1 MLKKIRIEDAVG
13 MRMAHDVTRI
23 VPGKFKGVAFRRNHI
38 IRKTDLPKLL
48 DLGKKHIYVLE
59 LMPGQV
65 HEDEAAR
72 RMARAVAG
80 KGIGFRGPREGKIDF
95 LAKGSGLLKVNVR
108 RLRKINAIRLLIL
121 STLHNHSCVDAGSV
135 VAGTRS
141 IPLTLLESKI
151 KRVEEICR
159 REGPVL
165 EVLPF
170 RKKKVGILATGSEI
184 YEHRIK
190 DRSSQI
196 LKKKVEAYGSR
207 VVRSGAVTDDATR
220 IAKEIKEMKSAG
232 CELIITTGGLSVDPD
247 DVTLEGIRKSGAEV
261 IFYGVPIL
269 PGSIG
274 RGFPERYH
282 RSYCAPLPRLQGGA
296 CGARSGQKKSLCRL
310 TRPPMDTEDIFK
322 EIIKIKSQG
331 ERAALAT
338 VLYIKGRGPREGG
351 AKMLVR
357 SNGTSM
363 GSMGGGGLEKE
374 VYQEA
379 LRVIETGKPK
389 VLTFKLHRDI
399 ESGFM
404 SAGESQVF
412 IEPIL

>member
-269 PGSIG
+269 PGSMSVYARIG
-274 RGFPERYH
+274 RTIILG
-282 RSYCAPLPRLQGGA
+282 APACVFHDPVTALDLFLPR
-296 CGARSGQKKSLCRL
+296 
-310 TRPPMDTEDIFK
+310 
-322 EIIKIKSQG
+322 
-331 ERAALAT
+331 
-338 VLYIKGRGPREGG
+338 VLVDDPI
-351 AKMLVR
+351 
-357 SNGTSM
+357 
-363 GSMGGGGLEKE
+363 
-374 VYQEA
+374 
-379 LRVIETGKPK
+379 
-389 VLTFKLHRDI
+389 
-399 ESGFM
+399 
-404 SAGESQVF
+404 SAGEMATMGHGGLCLKCRTCYYPVC
-412 IEPIL
+412 PLGKGV

>member
-38 IRKTDLPKLL
+38 IRKADLPELL
-48 DLGKKHIYVLE
+48 DLGKKHIYVLQ
-59 LMPGQV
+59 LMPGEV

-80 KGIGFRGPREGKIDF
+80 KGIKLRGPREGKIDF
-95 LAKGSGLLKVNVR
+95 IAKGSGLLKVNVR

-121 STLHNHSCVDAGSV
+121 STLHNHSCVKAGEI

-151 KRVEEICR
+151 KRAEEICQ

-170 RKKKVGILATGSEI
+170 RKKKVGLLVTGSEI

-190 DRSSQI
+190 DRSFETF
-196 LKKKVEAYGSR
+196 KKKVEAYGSR
-207 VVRSGAVTDDATR
+207 VVRSVVVTDDVSR
-220 IAKEIKEMKSAG
+220 IAEEIKKMKSDG

-269 PGSIG
+269 PGSMSAYARIG
-274 RGFPERYH
+274 KTIILG
-282 RSYCAPLPRLQGGA
+282 APACVFHDPVTALDLFLPR
-296 CGARSGQKKSLCRL
+296 
-310 TRPPMDTEDIFK
+310 
-322 EIIKIKSQG
+322 
-331 ERAALAT
+331 
-338 VLYIKGRGPREGG
+338 VLVDDPI
-351 AKMLVR
+351 
-357 SNGTSM
+357 
-363 GSMGGGGLEKE
+363 
-374 VYQEA
+374 
-379 LRVIETGKPK
+379 
-389 VLTFKLHRDI
+389 
-399 ESGFM
+399 
-404 SAGESQVF
+404 SAGEIATMGHGGLCLKCRPCYYPVCPF
-412 IEPIL
+412 GKGL